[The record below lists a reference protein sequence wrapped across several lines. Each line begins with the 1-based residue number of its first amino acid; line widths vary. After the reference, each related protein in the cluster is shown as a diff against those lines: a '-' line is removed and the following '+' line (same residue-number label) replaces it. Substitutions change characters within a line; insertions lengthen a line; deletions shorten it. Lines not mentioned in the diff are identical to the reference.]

1 MFVKLPNFTFQHETE
16 SENSFKGGN
25 QGSVAMVMHLLQNNH
40 FGGWGGNKT
49 KLDKVNGAKV

>member
-1 MFVKLPNFTFQHETE
+1 MFVKLPNFTFQSETE

-40 FGGWGGNKT
+40 FGGVGET
-49 KLDKVNGAKV
+49 KLNLIK

>member
-1 MFVKLPNFTFQHETE
+1 MKFPNFTFQSETE